1 MPINNKPFKHET
13 YTINNHT
20 QQQYFWEIFYMTSR
34 TAS

>member
-13 YTINNHT
+13 YTINNHN
-20 QQQYFWEIFYMTSR
+20 QEQYFWEIFYMTSR